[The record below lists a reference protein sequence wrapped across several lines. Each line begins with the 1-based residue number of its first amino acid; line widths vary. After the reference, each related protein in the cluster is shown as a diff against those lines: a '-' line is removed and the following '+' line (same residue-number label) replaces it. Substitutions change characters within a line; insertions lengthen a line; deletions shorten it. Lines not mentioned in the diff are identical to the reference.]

1 MSIVTKNIK
10 VRRFVKPEFSR
21 KLSRKIVIENLLL
34 LSVAVLSLTFST
46 VFKVMLVFRSIV
58 LVMLFITLPII
69 TTGQSNK
76 APALALKDLRGRA
89 LRLSD
94 YKGKI
99 VLLNFWA
106 TWCPPC
112 RAEMPDLI
120 KMQREY
126 RSKGLQVIGITY
138 PPQEIGEVRQFVK
151 QLGVNYPIALGTKE
165 TKTLFDET
173 ETLPLTVIIDREGY
187 VRERIEGIL
196 LPEEFEQ
203 KIKPLL
209 K

>member
-1 MSIVTKNIK
+1 MV
-10 VRRFVKPEFSR
+10 
-21 KLSRKIVIENLLL
+21 LGALL
-34 LSVAVLSLTFST
+34 
-46 VFKVMLVFRSIV
+46 
-58 LVMLFITLPII
+58 ITLPVIA
-69 TTGQSNK
+69 TGQGNQ
-76 APALALKDLRGRA
+76 APALALKDLRGRT

-94 YKGKI
+94 YRGKL

-126 RSKGLQVIGITY
+126 RSRGLQVIGVTY
-138 PPQEIGEVRQFVK
+138 PPLEVKEVRRFIRK
-151 QLGVNYPIALGTKE
+151 LGVNYPIALGAKE
-165 TKTLFDET
+165 TKTLFDEA
-173 ETLPLTVIIDREGY
+173 ETLPLTVVIDRQGN

>member
-1 MSIVTKNIK
+1 V
-10 VRRFVKPEFSR
+10 
-21 KLSRKIVIENLLL
+21 
-34 LSVAVLSLTFST
+34 
-46 VFKVMLVFRSIV
+46 
-58 LVMLFITLPII
+58 LFITLPII
-69 TTGQSNK
+69 VAGQSEK
-76 APALALKDLRGRA
+76 APALVLKDLRGRN

-94 YKGKI
+94 NKGKV

-126 RSKGLQVIGITY
+126 RSKGLQVIGVTY
-138 PPQEIGEVRQFVK
+138 PPEEIKEVRQFIRK
-151 QLGVNYPIALGTKE
+151 LGVNYPIALGTKE

-173 ETLPLTVIIDREGY
+173 ETLPVTIVIDRLGN

>member
-1 MSIVTKNIK
+1 
-10 VRRFVKPEFSR
+10 
-21 KLSRKIVIENLLL
+21 
-34 LSVAVLSLTFST
+34 
-46 VFKVMLVFRSIV
+46 MLRSIV
-58 LVMLFITLPII
+58 LLVLFITLPVIVA
-69 TTGQSNK
+69 GQGNK
-76 APALALKDLRGRA
+76 APALVLKDLRGRN

-126 RSKGLQVIGITY
+126 RSRGLQVIGVTY
-138 PPQEIGEVRQFVK
+138 PPQEVGEVRQFIRK
-151 QLGVNYPIALGTKE
+151 LGVNYPIALGTKY

-173 ETLPLTVIIDREGY
+173 ETLPLTVVIDRQGN

-209 K
+209 H

>member
-1 MSIVTKNIK
+1 
-10 VRRFVKPEFSR
+10 
-21 KLSRKIVIENLLL
+21 
-34 LSVAVLSLTFST
+34 
-46 VFKVMLVFRSIV
+46 MLRSIV
-58 LVMLFITLPII
+58 LFALFITLPVIAA
-69 TTGQSNK
+69 GQNNK
-76 APALALKDLRGRA
+76 APELKLKDLRGRSIK
-89 LRLSD
+89 LSD
-94 YKGKI
+94 YKGKV

-138 PPQEIGEVRQFVK
+138 PPEEIEEVRQFISK
-151 QLGVNYPIALGTKE
+151 LGVNYPVALGLKE
-165 TKTLFDET
+165 TKTAFDQT
-173 ETLPLTVIIDREGY
+173 ETLPLTLVIDRQGKI
-187 VRERIEGIL
+187 VDRIEGIML
-196 LPEEFEQ
+196 REEFEQ